1 MPNISEKE
9 YIFDVDSKNTV
20 GDSTSSTVFFYLQM
34 RLYLSVKQR
43 HNITIII
50 NEILINYEMELCP
63 VACGI
68 NCGINFKKETPE
80 ALKIKGSEVIVI
92 IPTHLVLQKFV
103 KKRCKTWASE
113 GSKLPF

>member
-50 NEILINYEMELCP
+50 NEIWINYEMELCP

-68 NCGINFKKETPE
+68 NCGIYFKKRTPE
-80 ALKIKGSEVIVI
+80 APKIRGSEVIVI
-92 IPTHLVLQKFV
+92 IPTQLVLQKLV
-103 KKRCKTWASE
+103 IKRCKTGPSE
-113 GSKLPF
+113 GSKPPF

>member
-43 HNITIII
+43 HNITITI
-50 NEILINYEMELCP
+50 NEIWINYEMELCP

-80 ALKIKGSEVIVI
+80 AL
-92 IPTHLVLQKFV
+92 
-103 KKRCKTWASE
+103 
-113 GSKLPF
+113 

>member
-50 NEILINYEMELCP
+50 NEIWINYEMELCP

-80 ALKIKGSEVIVI
+80 ALKIKGSGRIVI
-92 IPTHLVLQKFV
+92 IPTQLCLLA
-103 KKRCKTWASE
+103 WE
-113 GSKLPF
+113 